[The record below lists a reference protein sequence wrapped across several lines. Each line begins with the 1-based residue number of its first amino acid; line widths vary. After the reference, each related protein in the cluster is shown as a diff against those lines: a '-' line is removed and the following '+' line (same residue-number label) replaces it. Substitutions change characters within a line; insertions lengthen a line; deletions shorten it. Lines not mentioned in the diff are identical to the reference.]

1 MRVPYNYLPQQFS
14 DVDLIIDEWREV
26 IKTTEFTLGPFVEA
40 FEHKFAEFVGAKHC
54 ISTNTGTDALILAL
68 KAVGVKQGDE
78 VITVANTFY
87 ATVGA
92 IVAVGATPVLVD
104 SDDRYQIDVEKIPEA
119 ITNKTKAVLPVHWA
133 GCSPDILP
141 IMELSE
147 EHGIPVIEDACP
159 AVGAYV
165 NGKHAGTFGKVNA
178 FSMHPLK
185 PLNVMGDGGMAVTD
199 DDELA
204 EWMGK
209 YRNHGMVDRDHIDFW
224 GVNMRLQPLQAI
236 VASHVLDTVSELVRI
251 RNRNAR
257 LLDKGLTKL
266 QSFVQVPFRPP
277 GNVEAYQLYLASFK
291 RRDELCDYL
300 VSKGIEVKVHYP
312 LPLHLQKAAVR
323 LGHKKGDFPVS
334 EQQANEIM
342 TIPNHQY
349 IAPEQIEY
357 ILSQIQS
364 FYF

>member
-14 DVDLIIDEWREV
+14 DVDTIIQEWREV
-26 IKTTEFTLGPFVEA
+26 IKTTQFTLGPFVEA
-40 FEHKFAEFVGAKHC
+40 FEQKFAEFVGAKHC

-68 KAVGVKQGDE
+68 KAIDVKPGDE

-92 IVAVGATPVLVD
+92 IVAVGATPVFVD
-104 SDDRYQIDVEKIPEA
+104 SDDRYQIDIGQIPKA
-119 ITNKTKAVLPVHWA
+119 ISNKTKAILPVHWA
-133 GCSPDILP
+133 GCSPEILS
-141 IMELSE
+141 IMEIAE
-147 EHGIPVIEDACP
+147 EHGISIIEDACP

-165 NGKHAGTFGKVNA
+165 DGKHAGTFGRVNS

-224 GVNMRLQPLQAI
+224 GVNMRLQPIQAI
-236 VASHVLDTVSELVRI
+236 VAGHVLDTVPELVRV

-257 LLDKGLTKL
+257 LLDEGLAEL
-266 QSFVQVPFRPP
+266 QNFVQVPHRPP
-277 GNVEAYQLYLASFK
+277 GNVEAYQLYLATFE
-291 RRDELCDYL
+291 RRDQLFHYL

-312 LPLHLQKAAVR
+312 LPLHLQKAAMP
-323 LGHKKGDFPVS
+323 LGYKEGDFPVS
-334 EQQANEIM
+334 ERQAKEIM
-342 TIPNHQY
+342 TIPSHQY
-349 IAPEQIEY
+349 ITPEQIDY
-357 ILSQIQS
+357 ILTEIKS
-364 FYF
+364 FYL